1 MFSNKTLALIG
12 AMALSVLGA
21 QPAFANDRFQDYPQ
35 TQTPATPTTDQTR
48 ENNRSASRPTETVLP
63 GRIGGDRNDRRQ
75 ERERTQRGRPAAAPT
90 PEQNKAAAQVVATA
104 AGLTCQVT
112 EANRLGL
119 NAEQQVLYE
128 VACDAGPGFIL
139 QASTPPQTYN
149 CMELLGQAF
158 RARQRDPAADV
169 GQQCAIAHNIDVV
182 SLVSGYAHEAG
193 VACPVD
199 QAAVIGKSTAG
210 NLVYEAGCAGGDGHW
225 LEKQP
230 TGWLVTDCLEVVMTR
245 GVCSFTTP
253 EEQAAS
259 FQGKLAGTDASGCQV
274 TQVRLMGSNSNGRFY
289 EAKCAA
295 GDGYI
300 ARVDPAGQT
309 QQVYVCAAA
318 QHIGDGCK
326 LTPTPAA
333 APATTEQH

>member
-12 AMALSVLGA
+12 ALALSVFAA
-21 QPAFANDRFQDYPQ
+21 QPVLANATQELYPPLPRPISPE
-35 TQTPATPTTDQTR
+35 TANTTVT
-48 ENNRSASRPTETVLP
+48 AVTP
-63 GRIGGDRNDRRQ
+63 GRVAASNQRRQ
-75 ERERTQRGRPAAAPT
+75 ERAQQARAAATVPPT
-90 PEQNKAAAQVVATA
+90 PEQNKAAAQVVAVA

-112 EANRLGL
+112 EANRLGV
-119 NAEQQVLYE
+119 NTEQQVLFE
-128 VACDAGPGFIL
+128 AACASGPGYIL

-182 SLVSGYAHEAG
+182 GVVSGYAHEAG
-193 VACPVD
+193 VTCAVD

-210 NLVYEAGCAGGDGHW
+210 NLVYEAGCPGADGYW
-225 LEKQP
+225 LEKTA
-230 TGWLVTDCLEVVMTR
+230 TGWQITDCLEVAMAHDT
-245 GVCSFTTP
+245 CSFTTA
-253 EEQAAS
+253 EEQAAG

-274 TQVRLMGSNSNGRFY
+274 TEVRLMGSNNNGRFY
-289 EAKCAA
+289 EAKCAV

-300 ARVDPAGQT
+300 ARVNTAGQT
-309 QQVYVCAAA
+309 QQVYACAVA

-326 LTPTPAA
+326 LTPAPAA
-333 APATTEQH
+333 AASAPAEQH

>member
-12 AMALSVLGA
+12 AMALSVLA
-21 QPAFANDRFQDYPQ
+21 AKPALANDYHQTPPQ
-35 TQTPATPTTDQTR
+35 TPSTSET
-48 ENNRSASRPTETVLP
+48 SARPVET

-75 ERERTQRGRPAAAPT
+75 ERERAQRGRPAAAPT
-90 PEQNKAAAQVVATA
+90 PEQNKAAAQALATT
-104 AGLTCQVT
+104 AGLACQVT
-112 EANRLGL
+112 EANRLGV
-119 NAEQQVLYE
+119 NADQQVLYE
-128 VACDAGPGFIL
+128 AACDAGPGFIL
-139 QASTPPQTYN
+139 QGSTPPQTYN

-182 SLVSGYAHEAG
+182 GFVSGYAREAG
-193 VACPVD
+193 VTCAVD

-210 NLVYEAGCAGGDGHW
+210 NLVYEAGCPGADGYW
-225 LEKQP
+225 LEKLA
-230 TGWLVTDCLEVVMTR
+230 TGWQLTDCLEVAMVHQT
-245 GVCSFTTP
+245 CSFTTA

-259 FQGKLAGTDASGCQV
+259 FQGKLAGTDASDCQV
-274 TQVRLMGSNSNGRFY
+274 TQVRLMGSNNNGRYY

-300 ARVDPAGQT
+300 ARVNTAGQT
-309 QQVYVCAAA
+309 QQVYACAVA

-326 LTPTPAA
+326 LTPGPEAA